1 MEAQH
6 IFILAS
12 QNKNWCQIWTKKQN
26 ELELHVALLVDL
38 VVWSGVGGF
47 CLE

>member
-1 MEAQH
+1 MNKKH
-6 IFILAS
+6 I
-12 QNKNWCQIWTKKQN
+12 

-47 CLE
+47 FV